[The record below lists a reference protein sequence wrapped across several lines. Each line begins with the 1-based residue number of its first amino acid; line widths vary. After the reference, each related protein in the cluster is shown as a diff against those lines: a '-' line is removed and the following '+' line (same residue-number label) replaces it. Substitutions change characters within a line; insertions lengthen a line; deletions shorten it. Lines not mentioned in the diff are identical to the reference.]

1 MGLQPS
7 LFDRTCITLT
17 SARRVIGLVCAV
29 VVLWLIMNPAMPSG
43 EDDVL
48 PPEMQS
54 SPISWTSELATIQWM
69 QARVGDLVD
78 QVAQTCKSD
87 ISV

>member
-1 MGLQPS
+1 
-7 LFDRTCITLT
+7 
-17 SARRVIGLVCAV
+17 
-29 VVLWLIMNPAMPSG
+29 MNPAMPSG